1 VIINHKYKFIFIKS
15 FKTAGTSLEI
25 ALSKFCSIK
34 DVITNIV
41 SEDETLRKKLKYTG
55 PQNNTGMEEHMSAS
69 EIKSKLK
76 SDIFENYCKFV
87 VVRNPFDQ
95 ILSAFYWHNESKK
108 NEKKFIFLKKKSLD
122 FDEFFERKAKHI
134 FEDEIDRYTENGK
147 VIIDKFIRYENLK
160 KDLSELSDL
169 INFPENLYDV
179 FKNIKA
185 KSNIRPPKDKLVKLN
200 KNHISKIYKY
210 ADKIIKLHN
219 YKYGEKY

>member
-1 VIINHKYKFIFIKS
+1 MIINHKYKFIFIKS

-25 ALSKFCSIK
+25 ALSKFCSGK
-34 DVITNIV
+34 DIITNIV
-41 SEDETLRKKLKYTG
+41 SEDENLRKKLKYTS

-69 EIKSKLK
+69 EIKNKVK
-76 SDIFENYCKFV
+76 SDIFEKYFKFV

-108 NEKKFIFLKKKSLD
+108 NEKKFVFLKKKPLR

-134 FEDEIDRYTENGK
+134 FQDEIDRYTENGK
-147 VIIDKFIRYENLK
+147 VLIDKFIRYENLK

-169 INFPENLYDV
+169 INLPENLYDV

-185 KSNIRPPKDKLVKLN
+185 KSNIKPTKEKLVKLN
-200 KNHISKIYKY
+200 KNHVLKICKY
-210 ADKIIKLHN
+210 ADKIIKLHD
-219 YKYGEKY
+219 YKYK